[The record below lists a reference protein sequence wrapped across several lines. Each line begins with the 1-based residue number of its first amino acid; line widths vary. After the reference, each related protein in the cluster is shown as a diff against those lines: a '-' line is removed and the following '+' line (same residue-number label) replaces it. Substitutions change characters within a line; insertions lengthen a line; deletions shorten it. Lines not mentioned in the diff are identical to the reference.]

1 MKPDFPPEYI
11 NQCSKQNLT
20 ERDAFSVS
28 DTGGLEEKIR
38 VLPIGV
44 EPLITLPDPLSLSY
58 RRFGDS
64 KPCCYRNLFRSP
76 AAMMLFQLASLICLT
91 L

>member
-1 MKPDFPPEYI
+1 MKRQTFRRNTLI
-11 NQCSKQNLT
+11 SVQNKTLLR
-20 ERDAFSVS
+20 EMFFSVS

-44 EPLITLPDPLSLSY
+44 EPLITCPDPLPLSY
-58 RRFGDS
+58 RRLGDS
-64 KPCCYRNLFRSP
+64 KPYCYRNLFRSP
-76 AAMMLFQLASLICLT
+76 AVMLFQLVSLICLT

>member
-1 MKPDFPPEYI
+1 MKRQTFRRNTLI
-11 NQCSKQNLT
+11 SVQNKTLLR
-20 ERDAFSVS
+20 EMFFSVS

-44 EPLITLPDPLSLSY
+44 EPLITCPHPLPLSY
-58 RRFGDS
+58 RRLGDS
-64 KPCCYRNLFRSP
+64 KPYCYRNLFRSP
-76 AAMMLFQLASLICLT
+76 AVMLFQLVSLICLT